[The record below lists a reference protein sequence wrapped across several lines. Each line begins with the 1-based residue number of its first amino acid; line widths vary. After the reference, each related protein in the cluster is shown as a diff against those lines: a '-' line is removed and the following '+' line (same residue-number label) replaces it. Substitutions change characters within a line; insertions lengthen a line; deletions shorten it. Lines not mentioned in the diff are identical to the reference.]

1 MTEDRLSVESAPHS
15 AKPGGRSDRITRWLL
30 IAIGIYTGLLL
41 MLLNVVIPALPL

>member
-1 MTEDRLSVESAPHS
+1 MTEDRLSVESGPQS
-15 AKPGGRSDRITRWLL
+15 AKSGGRSDRNARWFL